1 MLAPSDH
8 RKEPRGRLEAP
19 RGPLGRL
26 ASAAISLYLAFT
38 FRTVRWRHVGD
49 PADLDRLGREAAI
62 IAFWHECLPCMPML
76 WRRVRERGI
85 AAGGP
90 REAHVLISRHRDGQ
104 LISRIVARF
113 GLVTVAGSSGRE
125 KQGRRSERGGAAG
138 FRRLLA
144 LLRSGQHVG
153 ITPDGPRGPAHQVQL
168 GVAQLAAVSG
178 APVTPCA
185 VATRPA
191 LRLPS
196 WDRMA
201 LPLPFGRGAIVVL
214 PHVVVGRDAAAAS
227 VPAIGAALDEAMRQA
242 RAALRG

>member
-1 MLAPSDH
+1 MILPSEHRPSTDLA
-8 RKEPRGRLEAP
+8 
-19 RGPLGRL
+19 GRL
-26 ASAAISLYLAFT
+26 ASAAIGAYLDFA
-38 FRTVRWRHVGD
+38 FRTTRWRHVGD
-49 PADLDRLGREAAI
+49 PADLERLAREAAI

-76 WRRVRERGI
+76 WWRVRARGI
-85 AAGGP
+85 GAGGP

-104 LISRIVARF
+104 LISRVVARF
-113 GLVTVAGSSGRE
+113 GLTTVSGSSGRE
-125 KQGRRSERGGAAG
+125 KEGRRSERGGAAG

-153 ITPDGPRGPAHQVQL
+153 ITPDGPRGPPHAVQL
-168 GVAQLAAVSG
+168 GVAQLAAVAG
-178 APVTPCA
+178 VPITPCA

-214 PHVVVGRDAAAAS
+214 PHLAVGRGTEAAS
-227 VPAIGAALDEAMRQA
+227 LPAIAASLDEAMRQA